1 MSDLDVYNVKGRLK
15 DFCKMLNINIS
26 QFEKSLNVANGYVNS
41 ISRSIGIDKLALIV
55 EKYPNIN
62 IEWLLLGRGSI
73 TKDGKNIAIN
83 QDIKDNSNNIK
94 GHNNII
100 DQHKSESIETTIIL
114 KQIIEDKDKIITT
127 LTEELKEK
135 SQQITTLLNI
145 IKNSK

>member
-1 MSDLDVYNVKGRLK
+1 MSDIDTNGIGNRIKH
-15 DFCKMLNINIS
+15 FCKTLNITIV
-26 QFEKSLNVANGYVNS
+26 QFEKSIDVANGYVNG

-55 EKYPNIN
+55 EKYPNLN
-62 IEWLLLGRGSI
+62 IEWLLLGKGNI
-73 TKDGKNIAIN
+73 TKDGQNIAIN

-100 DQHKSESIETTIIL
+100 DQHKSESAETTIIL
-114 KQIIEDKDKIITT
+114 KQIIDDKDKIIAT

-145 IKNSK
+145 INK